1 MFDEELFMFI
11 IIPSLKICI
20 YIHYSIFAI
29 LIAVLTIKIVK
40 ITYIIY
46 YRFGFH
52 H

>member
-1 MFDEELFMFI
+1 MFI
-11 IIPSLKICI
+11 IIPSLKIYI
-20 YIHYSIFAI
+20 YIIAFFAI

-40 ITYIIY
+40 IIYIIY